1 MPKRK
6 YTIKL
11 TDKER
16 KFLMKTIK
24 SGTSSARIILRANV
38 LLLSDSS
45 AQNPMT
51 VTKLAELLQTTPT
64 TIQTIRTE
72 YCESGLDVAL
82 FRKKRQ
88 TPPVAPKVDGN
99 VEAHIIALCCGE
111 PPEGYSRWTVRLIAD
126 KCVELGYVD
135 SISHMTVSRTL
146 KKTNLSLT

>member
-16 KFLMKTIK
+16 KLLMKTIK

-38 LLLSDSS
+38 LLLTDSS

-51 VTKLAELLQTTPT
+51 VIKLAELLQTTPT

-72 YCESGLDVAL
+72 YCESGLNAAL

-135 SISHMTVSRTL
+135 SISHMTVKRTL
-146 KKTNLSLT
+146 KKTNLNLT